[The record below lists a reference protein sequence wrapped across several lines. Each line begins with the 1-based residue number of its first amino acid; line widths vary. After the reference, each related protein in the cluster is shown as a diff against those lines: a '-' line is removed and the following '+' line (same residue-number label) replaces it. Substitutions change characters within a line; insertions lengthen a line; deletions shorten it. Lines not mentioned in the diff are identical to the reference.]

1 MLRIKKSTQNA
12 NSKVSKRYGWIKLDL
27 KTHPNMSLSVKQSR
41 LRLSSN
47 KIAKKDYLD
56 GLKEI
61 RAKRNVSKKIP
72 FQEIQLQQFGSQ
84 IFFNKLLYYCFE
96 SFIYNNLN

>member
-1 MLRIKKSTQNA
+1 
-12 NSKVSKRYGWIKLDL
+12 
-27 KTHPNMSLSVKQSR
+27 MSLSVKQSR

-72 FQEIQLQQFGSQ
+72 LQEI
-84 IFFNKLLYYCFE
+84 
-96 SFIYNNLN
+96 

>member
-1 MLRIKKSTQNA
+1 
-12 NSKVSKRYGWIKLDL
+12 
-27 KTHPNMSLSVKQSR
+27 MSLSVKQSR

-47 KIAKKDYLD
+47 KIAKEDYLD

-72 FQEIQLQQFGSQ
+72 LQEI
-84 IFFNKLLYYCFE
+84 
-96 SFIYNNLN
+96 